1 MLEYSRKGI
10 VFLMRTPKHF
20 LQTHSGENMSNER
33 PRTVYWLDNTLYLN
47 ITNQCS
53 NCCYFCLKR
62 YRRGVGG
69 FNLKLTEEPSVAQ
82 IIVEL
87 SEVLHMRSWD
97 GLVFCG
103 FGEPTE
109 RLDVLLEVAQWVRQ
123 HYGRPL
129 QIRLDTNGHGYALN
143 ANRDVSAELKFA
155 GVNKVSVSLNAG
167 DSETYSEICKPSF
180 PDAYEAVLDFIR
192 KAKLTLNVEVTAV
205 RLPEVDLEK
214 VKEVTN
220 GLGVAFKVR
229 EYIPC
234 FY

>member
-1 MLEYSRKGI
+1 
-10 VFLMRTPKHF
+10 
-20 LQTHSGENMSNER
+20 MSNEK

-69 FNLKLTEEPSVAQ
+69 FNLKLAKEPAVTEITS
-82 IIVEL
+82 EL
-87 SEVLHMRSWD
+87 AEVLHMRSWD

-109 RLDVLLEVAQWVRQ
+109 RLDVLLSVARWVRQ

-129 QIRLDTNGHGYALN
+129 QIRLDTNGHGYMLN
-143 ANRDVSAELKFA
+143 AGRDVAAELKAA
-155 GVNKVSVSLNAG
+155 GVDKVSVSLNAG
-167 DSETYSEICKPSF
+167 DRETYLEICKPTF
-180 PDAYEAVLDFIR
+180 PEAYEAVLEFIR
-192 KAKLTLNVEVTAV
+192 RAKLVLEVEVTAV
-205 RLPEVDLEK
+205 RLPEVDLAK
-214 VKEVTN
+214 VQAVAD
-220 GLGVAFKVR
+220 GLGVVFKVR

-234 FY
+234 FF

>member
-1 MLEYSRKGI
+1 MKD
-10 VFLMRTPKHF
+10 
-20 LQTHSGENMSNER
+20 EN

-69 FNLKLTEEPSVAQ
+69 FNLKLAEEPSVGQ
-82 IIVEL
+82 ITAEL
-87 SEVLHMRSWD
+87 AEVLHMRSWD

-109 RLDVLLEVAQWVRQ
+109 RLDALLEVVRWVRQ
-123 HYGRPL
+123 NFGRPL
-129 QIRLDTNGHGYALN
+129 QIRIDTNGHGYVLN
-143 ANRDVSAELKFA
+143 ADRDVAAVLKSA
-155 GVNKVSVSLNAG
+155 GVDKVSVSLNAG
-167 DSETYSEICKPSF
+167 DRETYIDICKPTF
-180 PDAYEAVLDFIR
+180 PEAYEAVLDFIL
-192 KAKLTLNVEVTAV
+192 KAKLVLAVEVTAV
-205 RLPEVDLEK
+205 RLPEVDLAK
-214 VKEVTN
+214 VQTVAD
-220 GLGVAFKVR
+220 GLGVVFKVR